1 MTDEK
6 NTKFV
11 LACFNYENHYHKHPY
26 SLSFNISSA
35 EDWKENLDIVIEPNE
50 ESPSINAL
58 HENNKEKLEK
68 FKKWRNQPPSKNVD
82 DWIEFMTLLV
92 DNQCN
97 ANEDFIS
104 QSNDDEH
111 FKLFDYENNFIKEI
125 KE

>member
-1 MTDEK
+1 
-6 NTKFV
+6 
-11 LACFNYENHYHKHPY
+11 
-26 SLSFNISSA
+26 
-35 EDWKENLDIVIEPNE
+35 
-50 ESPSINAL
+50 
-58 HENNKEKLEK
+58 
-68 FKKWRNQPPSKNVD
+68 
-82 DWIEFMTLLV
+82 MTLLV